1 MKTIGIIG
9 GMSWKSS
16 LEYYTLINELVQK
29 KLGGFHSCK
38 SIMYSVDFSEIEE
51 LQRRGEWDKLTEK
64 MVLIAKHLEDAGADF
79 LVIASNTIHKVAE
92 EIEYHISIPFLHIVD
107 ATGEEI
113 SKIGLKKVGLL
124 GTNFTMEETF
134 YRGRLLEKYDIKTII
149 PAKQE
154 REMLQHIIFN
164 ELTHGFINEISKRKL
179 KRMIEQLMVQ
189 GAEGVILGCTE
200 LPLLIDSKESTS
212 LLFNTTELHSKAA
225 VEFVLKEEL
234 PTKKTNKDF
243 SYKE

>member
-16 LEYYTLINELVQK
+16 LEYYILMNELTQK

-38 SIMYSVDFSEIEE
+38 SIMYSVNFSEIEE
-51 LQRRGEWDKLTEK
+51 LQQNGEWNKIAEK
-64 MVLIAKHLEDAGADF
+64 MIRIGKHLQDAGADV
-79 LVIASNTIHKVAE
+79 LIIASNTIHKVAE

-113 SKIGLKKVGLL
+113 SKIGLRKVGLL
-124 GTNFTMEETF
+124 GTRFTMEENF
-134 YRGRLLEKYDIKTII
+134 YRGRLLEKYGITTII
-149 PAKQE
+149 PSSCE

-164 ELTHGFINEISKRKL
+164 ELIHGITNEISKRKL
-179 KRMIEQLMVQ
+179 KRMVEQLMMQ

-200 LPLLIDSKESTS
+200 LPLLIDKKESTN
-212 LLFNTTELHSKAA
+212 LLFNATELHGKAA
-225 VEFVLKEEL
+225 IEFVLKEESL
-234 PTKKTNKDF
+234 T
-243 SYKE
+243 